1 MGLLDRIKSGWNAFM
16 NRDPTPVANYGMGY
30 SRRPDRPRINRNGEK
45 SAVNTIYNR
54 IAIDAAQIEIKHS
67 RKDEEGRY
75 IDTINST
82 LNDCLNV
89 EANLDQTGRALR
101 QDIVMSMLDEGV
113 VAIVPTDTLENPYTG
128 AFKILSL
135 RTGKIVEWYP
145 QHVKVRLYDE
155 RDGKHKEVVLPKRLV
170 AIVENP
176 LYATMNE
183 YNSTLQRLLRK
194 LQLLD
199 IVDEQSSSGKLNIII
214 GLPYVVK
221 TEARRKQAEHRRAE
235 IEAQLTQS
243 KYGIA
248 YTDGTEHITQ
258 LNKALEN
265 NLLSQIEYL
274 QDMLYG
280 QLGMTKDIFEGKASE
295 EVTLNYYNRT
305 IEPILSA
312 ITDEMNRKFLTK
324 TARSQRQAL
333 MFFRDPFRLIP
344 LKTLA
349 EVAASLKQAE
359 IISSN
364 EGRQALGFRPDKNKE
379 SDRLRNPNINPEKD
393 RNNLNEEEGAEDNPD
408 RPGALVKNE
417 PAVDFKREE

>member
-16 NRDPTPVANYGMGY
+16 GRDPTRSYVIGSGN
-30 SRRPDRPRINRNGEK
+30 SRRPDRPRLTRGNERSIVA
-45 SAVNTIYNR
+45 SIYNR
-54 IAIDAAQIEIKHS
+54 IAIDAAQIQIKHA
-67 RKDEEGRY
+67 RKDEEDRY
-75 IDTINST
+75 IDTIRSR

-113 VAIVPTDTLENPYTG
+113 VAIVPTDTNVDPYTG
-128 AFKILSL
+128 AFDIESL
-135 RTGKIVEWYP
+135 RTAKIVEWYP
-145 QHVKVRLYDE
+145 EWVKVYVYNE
-155 RDGKHKEVVLPKRLV
+155 RTGKKEYLTLPKRLV

-176 LYATMNE
+176 LYAVMNE
-183 YNSTLQRLLRK
+183 YNSTLQRLIRK
-194 LQLLD
+194 LTLLD
-199 IVDEQSSSGKLNIII
+199 IVDEQTSSGKLNIII

-221 TEARRKQAEHRRAE
+221 TEARRKQAENRRAE

-265 NLLSQIEYL
+265 NLLGQIEYL
-274 QDMLYG
+274 QNLLYG
-280 QLGMTKDIFEGKASE
+280 QLGMTKDIFEGNANE
-295 EVTLNYYNRT
+295 EVMLNYYNRT

-312 ITDEMNRKFLTK
+312 IVDEMNRKFLTK
-324 TARSQRQAL
+324 TARTQRQAL

-349 EVAASLKQAE
+349 EVAGNLKQAE
-359 IISSN
+359 VISSN
-364 EGRQALGFRPDKNKE
+364 EARQALGYKPDKNKR
-379 SDRLRNPNINPEKD
+379 SDELNNPNINPNKD
-393 RNNLNEEEGAEDNPD
+393 NMRSGEAGPEDDPEA
-408 RPGALVKNE
+408 PGGLVQNE
-417 PAVDFKREE
+417 PRSDIKQ

>member
-16 NRDPTPVANYGMGY
+16 GRDPTRSYSIGSGN
-30 SRRPDRPRINRNGEK
+30 SRRPDRPRLTKGNERSIVA
-45 SAVNTIYNR
+45 SIYNR
-54 IAIDAAQIEIKHS
+54 IAIDAAQIQIKHA
-67 RKDEEGRY
+67 RKDEEDRY
-75 IDTINST
+75 IDTIRSR

-113 VAIVPTDTLENPYTG
+113 VAIVPTDTSVDPYTG
-128 AFKILSL
+128 AFDIDSL
-135 RTGKIVEWYP
+135 RTAKIVEWYP
-145 QHVKVRLYDE
+145 EWVKVYVYNE
-155 RDGKHKEVVLPKRLV
+155 RTGKKEYLTLPKRLV

-176 LYATMNE
+176 LYAVMNE
-183 YNSTLQRLLRK
+183 YNSTLQRLIRK
-194 LQLLD
+194 LTLLD
-199 IVDEQSSSGKLNIII
+199 IVDEQTSSGKLNIII

-221 TEARRKQAEHRRAE
+221 TEARRKQAENRRAE

-274 QDMLYG
+274 QNLLYG
-280 QLGMTKDIFEGKASE
+280 QLGMTKDIFEGNANE
-295 EVTLNYYNRT
+295 EVMLNYYNRT

-312 ITDEMNRKFLTK
+312 IVDEMNRKFLTK
-324 TARSQRQAL
+324 TARTQRQAL

-349 EVAASLKQAE
+349 EVAGNLKQAE
-359 IISSN
+359 VISSN
-364 EGRQALGFRPDKNKE
+364 EARQALGYKPDKNKR
-379 SDRLRNPNINPEKD
+379 SDELNNPNINPNKD
-393 RNNLNEEEGAEDNPD
+393 NLKSGEAGPEDDPEA
-408 RPGALVKNE
+408 PGGLVQNE
-417 PAVDFKREE
+417 PQSDIKK

>member
-16 NRDPTPVANYGMGY
+16 GRDPTRSYVIGSGN
-30 SRRPDRPRINRNGEK
+30 SRRPDRPRLTRGNERSIVA
-45 SAVNTIYNR
+45 SIYNR
-54 IAIDAAQIEIKHS
+54 IAIDAAQIQIKHA
-67 RKDEEGRY
+67 RKDEEDRY
-75 IDTINST
+75 IDTIKSR

-113 VAIVPTDTLENPYTG
+113 VAIVPTDTNVDPYTG
-128 AFKILSL
+128 AFDIESL
-135 RTGKIVEWYP
+135 RTAKIVEWYP
-145 QHVKVRLYDE
+145 EWVKVYVYNE
-155 RDGKHKEVVLPKRLV
+155 RTGKKEYLTLPKRLV

-176 LYATMNE
+176 LYAVMNE
-183 YNSTLQRLLRK
+183 YNSTLQRLIRK
-194 LQLLD
+194 LTLLD
-199 IVDEQSSSGKLNIII
+199 IVDEQTSSGKLNIII

-221 TEARRKQAEHRRAE
+221 TEARRKQAENRRAE

-274 QDMLYG
+274 QNLLYG
-280 QLGMTKDIFEGKASE
+280 QLGMTKDIFEGNANE
-295 EVTLNYYNRT
+295 EVMLNYYNRT

-312 ITDEMNRKFLTK
+312 IVDEMNRKFLTK
-324 TARSQRQAL
+324 TARTQRQAL

-349 EVAASLKQAE
+349 EVAGNLKQAE
-359 IISSN
+359 VISSN
-364 EGRQALGFRPDKNKE
+364 EARQALGYKPDKNKR
-379 SDRLRNPNINPEKD
+379 SDELNNPNINPNKD
-393 RNNLNEEEGAEDNPD
+393 NLKSGEAGPEDDPEA
-408 RPGALVKNE
+408 PGGLVQNE
-417 PAVDFKREE
+417 PRSDIKQ

>member
-16 NRDPTPVANYGMGY
+16 GRDPTRSYAIGSGN
-30 SRRPDRPRINRNGEK
+30 SRRPDRPRLTRGNERSIVA
-45 SAVNTIYNR
+45 SIYNR
-54 IAIDAAQIEIKHS
+54 IAIDAAQIQIKHA
-67 RKDEEGRY
+67 RKDEEDRY
-75 IDTINST
+75 IDTIRSR

-113 VAIVPTDTLENPYTG
+113 VAIVPTDTNVNPYTG
-128 AFKILSL
+128 AFDIESL
-135 RTGKIVEWYP
+135 RTAKIVEWYP
-145 QHVKVRLYDE
+145 EWVKVYVYNE
-155 RDGKHKEVVLPKRLV
+155 RTGKKEYLTLPKRLV

-176 LYATMNE
+176 LYAVMNE
-183 YNSTLQRLLRK
+183 YNSTLQRLIRK
-194 LQLLD
+194 LTLLD
-199 IVDEQSSSGKLNIII
+199 IVDEQTSSGKLNIII

-221 TEARRKQAEHRRAE
+221 TEARRKQAENRRAE

-274 QDMLYG
+274 QNLLYG
-280 QLGMTKDIFEGKASE
+280 QLGMTKDIFEGNANE
-295 EVTLNYYNRT
+295 EVMLNYYNRT

-312 ITDEMNRKFLTK
+312 IVDEMNRKFLTK
-324 TARSQRQAL
+324 TARTQRQAL

-349 EVAASLKQAE
+349 EVAGNLKQAE
-359 IISSN
+359 VISSN
-364 EGRQALGFRPDKNKE
+364 EARQALGYKPDKNKR
-379 SDRLRNPNINPEKD
+379 SDELNNPNINPNKD
-393 RNNLNEEEGAEDNPD
+393 NLKSGEAGPEDDPEA
-408 RPGALVKNE
+408 PGGLVQNE
-417 PAVDFKREE
+417 PQSDIKQ

>member
-16 NRDPTPVANYGMGY
+16 GRDPTRSYSIGSGN
-30 SRRPDRPRINRNGEK
+30 SRRPDRPRLTRGNERSIVA
-45 SAVNTIYNR
+45 SIYNR
-54 IAIDAAQIEIKHS
+54 IAIDAAQIQIKHA
-67 RKDEEGRY
+67 RKDEEDRY
-75 IDTINST
+75 IDTIRSR

-113 VAIVPTDTLENPYTG
+113 VAIVPTDTNVNPYTG
-128 AFKILSL
+128 AFDIESL
-135 RTGKIVEWYP
+135 RTAKIVEWYP
-145 QHVKVRLYDE
+145 EWVKVYVYNE
-155 RDGKHKEVVLPKRLV
+155 RTGKKEYLTLPKRLV

-176 LYATMNE
+176 LYAVMNE
-183 YNSTLQRLLRK
+183 YNSTLQRLIRK
-194 LQLLD
+194 LTLLD
-199 IVDEQSSSGKLNIII
+199 IVDEQTSSGKLNIII

-221 TEARRKQAEHRRAE
+221 TEARRKQAENRRAE

-274 QDMLYG
+274 QNLLYG
-280 QLGMTKDIFEGKASE
+280 QLGMTKDIFEGNANE
-295 EVTLNYYNRT
+295 EVMLNYYNRT

-312 ITDEMNRKFLTK
+312 IVDEMNRKFLTK
-324 TARSQRQAL
+324 TARTQRQAL

-349 EVAASLKQAE
+349 EVAGNLKQAE
-359 IISSN
+359 VISSN
-364 EGRQALGFRPDKNKE
+364 EARQALGYKPDKNKR
-379 SDRLRNPNINPEKD
+379 SDELNNPNINPNKD
-393 RNNLNEEEGAEDNPD
+393 NLKSGEAGPEDDPEA
-408 RPGALVKNE
+408 PGGLVQNE
-417 PAVDFKREE
+417 PQSDIKQ

>member
-16 NRDPTPVANYGMGY
+16 GRDPTRSYVIGSGN
-30 SRRPDRPRINRNGEK
+30 SRRPDRPRLTRGNERSIVA
-45 SAVNTIYNR
+45 SIYNR
-54 IAIDAAQIEIKHS
+54 IAIDAAQIQIKHA
-67 RKDEEGRY
+67 RKDKEDRY
-75 IDTINST
+75 IDTIRSR

-113 VAIVPTDTLENPYTG
+113 VAIVPTDTSVDPYTG
-128 AFKILSL
+128 AFDIESL
-135 RTGKIVEWYP
+135 RTAKIVEWYP
-145 QHVKVRLYDE
+145 EWVKVYVYNE
-155 RDGKHKEVVLPKRLV
+155 RTGKKEYLTLPKRLV

-176 LYATMNE
+176 LYAVMNE
-183 YNSTLQRLLRK
+183 YNSTLQRLIRK
-194 LQLLD
+194 LTLLD
-199 IVDEQSSSGKLNIII
+199 IVDEQTSSGKLNIII

-221 TEARRKQAEHRRAE
+221 TEARRKQAENRRAE

-274 QDMLYG
+274 QNLLYG
-280 QLGMTKDIFEGKASE
+280 QLGMTKDIFEGNANE
-295 EVTLNYYNRT
+295 EVMLNYYNRT

-312 ITDEMNRKFLTK
+312 IVDEMNRKFLTK
-324 TARSQRQAL
+324 TARTQRQAL

-349 EVAASLKQAE
+349 EVAGNLKQAE
-359 IISSN
+359 VISSN
-364 EGRQALGFRPDKNKE
+364 EARQALGYKPDKNKR
-379 SDRLRNPNINPEKD
+379 SDELNNPNINPNKD
-393 RNNLNEEEGAEDNPD
+393 NLKSGEAGPEDD
-408 RPGALVKNE
+408 LEAPGGLVQNE
-417 PAVDFKREE
+417 PQSDIKK

>member
-16 NRDPTPVANYGMGY
+16 GRDPTRSYSIGSGN
-30 SRRPDRPRINRNGEK
+30 SRRPDRPRLTKGNERSIVA
-45 SAVNTIYNR
+45 SIYNR
-54 IAIDAAQIEIKHS
+54 IAIDAAQIQIKHA
-67 RKDEEGRY
+67 RKDEEDRY
-75 IDTINST
+75 IDTIRSR

-113 VAIVPTDTLENPYTG
+113 VAIVPTDTSVDPYTG
-128 AFKILSL
+128 AFDIESL
-135 RTGKIVEWYP
+135 RTAKIVEWYP
-145 QHVKVRLYDE
+145 EWVKVYVYNE
-155 RDGKHKEVVLPKRLV
+155 RTGKKEYLTLPKRLV

-176 LYATMNE
+176 LYAVMNE
-183 YNSTLQRLLRK
+183 YNSTLQRLIRK
-194 LQLLD
+194 LTLLD
-199 IVDEQSSSGKLNIII
+199 IVDEQTSSGKLNIII

-221 TEARRKQAEHRRAE
+221 TEARRKQAENRRAE

-274 QDMLYG
+274 QNLLYG
-280 QLGMTKDIFEGKASE
+280 QLGMTKDIFEGNANE
-295 EVTLNYYNRT
+295 EVMLNYYNRT

-312 ITDEMNRKFLTK
+312 IVDEMNRKFLTK
-324 TARSQRQAL
+324 TARTQRQAL

-349 EVAASLKQAE
+349 EVAGNLKQAE
-359 IISSN
+359 VISSN
-364 EGRQALGFRPDKNKE
+364 EARQALGYKPDKNKR
-379 SDRLRNPNINPEKD
+379 SDELNNPNINPNKD
-393 RNNLNEEEGAEDNPD
+393 NLKSGEAGPEDDPEA
-408 RPGALVKNE
+408 PGGLVQNE
-417 PAVDFKREE
+417 PQSDIKK